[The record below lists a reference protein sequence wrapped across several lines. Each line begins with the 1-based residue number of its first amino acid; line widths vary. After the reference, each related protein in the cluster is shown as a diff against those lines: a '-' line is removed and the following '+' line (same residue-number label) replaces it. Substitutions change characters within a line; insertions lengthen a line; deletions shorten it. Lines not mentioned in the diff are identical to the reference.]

1 MSVEPEAR
9 TIRVTIRGRVQGVG
23 YRFWTQAEAERRG
36 VSGHVRNLPD
46 GAVEAVLSGP
56 VSAVAAFVEACR
68 RGPPGAQVDDLVI
81 TEHPGRPR
89 SGFVILRD

>member
-23 YRFWTQAEAERRG
+23 YRFWTRAEAERHG

-46 GAVEAVLSGP
+46 GAVEAVFMGSD
-56 VSAVAAFVEACR
+56 SAVAALVEACR
-68 RGPPGAQVDDLVI
+68 RGPPGAQVDDLVV
-81 TEHPGRPR
+81 TEHPDRTEP
-89 SGFVILRD
+89 GFVILRD